1 MPALA
6 SEVTNALLDSQ
17 DKAGLRLRLVTS
29 LYNMLPSHSAGQ
41 LEVRLNC
48 LQSIRLAL
56 NLVAASSLLLH

>member
-6 SEVTNALLDSQ
+6 SEVTDALLDSQ

-41 LEVRLNC
+41 LEVSELN
-48 LQSIRLAL
+48 
-56 NLVAASSLLLH
+56 